1 LQNLKDSIVL
11 KGSQAAIKNHFIGVK
26 NLSDLAYETLAN
38 TDKSI
43 ELYSTI
49 LKEVKSK
56 KLKGRALLAK
66 LNEVLKINPNHFSAL
81 IYKEMLLK
89 KFPQKLS
96 LVNSFFEFERIYYQ
110 LKNEQ
115 ILERVKPQDPR
126 SRAYRSEDIARE
138 KAAKEK
144 HSAVMKSMVTDI
156 AKLEKVAHVDIRQM
170 CNFISGNI
178 KIYNSL
184 LSLVNDK
191 KSKSKVTNLL
201 QKYFKN
207 LRTLNLKRDLLID
220 SQKAID
226 GIFIR

>member
-1 LQNLKDSIVL
+1 MQNLKDSIVL